1 MSKTIKTY
9 DDLCAER
16 DRLKGVH
23 AVQKQRIKDNW
34 ETMKNEFG
42 PVKSVFGFIG
52 KLTHPDKSHPIMN
65 MGLKMATDIFITKF
79 VLGKGGWITKIAV
92 PFVVR
97 NYSSHMFADKGK
109 KLLVKI
115 GTLLKRNRH
124 AEGNG
129 VQ

>member
-1 MSKTIKTY
+1 MNKTIKTY

-23 AVQKQRIKDNW
+23 AV
-34 ETMKNEFG
+34 
-42 PVKSVFGFIG
+42 
-52 KLTHPDKSHPIMN
+52 H
-65 MGLKMATDIFITKF
+65 
-79 VLGKGGWITKIAV
+79 KGGWITRMAV

-115 GTLLKRNRH
+115 GSLLKRRRH
-124 AEGNG
+124 EEVNG